1 MNVIGIA
8 LDELYRIF
16 NILNKDKFDENL
28 PEPVIT
34 IQKTKGTTLGHFT
47 VDKVWKDKKVLE
59 TNESTTEEPEAY
71 YEINIDPRWF
81 GNRSAEEIV
90 ETLLHE
96 MVHYCNKV
104 NEIKDCSGNVHN
116 KKFKTLAE
124 AVGLVVE
131 KGKSVG
137 WGYTSLS
144 DELKEYIQTNIK
156 PDENAFEIL
165 ELELPL
171 SLKLS
176 ERKLYS
182 NTLVLNVS
190 KLQKARKILL
200 SNVATVMSLWRWKK

>member
-34 IQKTKGTTLGHFT
+34 IQKTKGITLGHFT

-116 KKFKTLAE
+116 KKFKTPCRS
-124 AVGLVVE
+124 GRTCCR
-131 KGKSVG
+131 KGK
-137 WGYTSLS
+137 
-144 DELKEYIQTNIK
+144 
-156 PDENAFEIL
+156 
-165 ELELPL
+165 
-171 SLKLS
+171 
-176 ERKLYS
+176 ERWLGIY
-182 NTLVLNVS
+182 LFV
-190 KLQKARKILL
+190 R
-200 SNVATVMSLWRWKK
+200 

>member
-34 IQKTKGTTLGHFT
+34 IQKTKGITLGHFT

-59 TNESTTEEPEAY
+59 TNESSTEEPEAY

-104 NEIKDCSGNVHN
+104 NEIKDCSGNVH
-116 KKFKTLAE
+116 
-124 AVGLVVE
+124 
-131 KGKSVG
+131 
-137 WGYTSLS
+137 
-144 DELKEYIQTNIK
+144 IK
-156 PDENAFEIL
+156 
-165 ELELPL
+165 
-171 SLKLS
+171 
-176 ERKLYS
+176 
-182 NTLVLNVS
+182 
-190 KLQKARKILL
+190 
-200 SNVATVMSLWRWKK
+200 